1 MEHLLLQGHAATA
14 HEQHYFSPAPTSAY
28 LATHQDVSSNLE
40 PKVAERAAAARA
52 RLAQA
57 AQVRATQQAYLH
69 HQMQEFNTW
78 YAQVSQAHA
87 AESAA
92 PAPDYAEADSSHLQL
107 KPELLAKLNTFPPK
121 AAQITCACKCLRSHP
136 IAQVPVKQQAR
147 AHKRTKSEQLSCD
160 YLALILSCL
169 KSAERPAFYNTCLTN
184 LNALEGLTGAQL
196 QQQEQAAAHYAPL
209 TLRTWANQFSGAP
222 KAQLTRAWTYADLSH
237 FECCD
242 YELPQQPK
250 AYDVKRT
257 CLGLSE
263 RAQCVTLEAQQAIY
277 DLSLN
282 LNRLQPRYLGP
293 ALTKINPLFQLD
305 GVGFIQGLA
314 KLGCS
319 ITQRYPLAAL
329 LAPQINPTDPT
340 DPTKLQEQVNAY
352 LKSTEAKLTAKLRK
366 QAERND
372 AQFQKEQE
380 QAQQQA
386 LAPKSDHS
394 DPDDQG
400 GSSGSNDSGTPPN
413 DSGNM
418 PGDSGSSEGAAAAS
432 STDSPVD
439 LADHDWFV
447 PVLPESPFG
456 SADAVDPEAHDWFVP
471 VLPES
476 PFGSVDAVA
485 PEDHDWFVPVL
496 PESPFGSEHS
506 ADTVDPE
513 DHDWFVPILPESP
526 FGSERAADTVDP
538 VDHSWFVPVLPE
550 SPFGSERAAD
560 TVDPED
566 HDWFVPV
573 LPESPFGA
581 DSSSAA
587 DAFDPEDHDWFVPIL
602 PESPFGS
609 ERSAESVDPVD
620 HDWFVP
626 VLPESPF
633 GSERSADAVDPS
645 DHSWFVPVLPEFS
658 LSAASQSKSDRVPAA
673 DPEDELPWS
682 APCLPVTDFGLSA
695 DPQINV
701 ALDYDEVVS
710 AYQQHELTP
719 VMPDL
724 CYLRP
729 IPTALPHAPA
739 FLAQH
744 AQIQH
749 DATNPE
755 RWSATFPQLY
765 GSSNAYGYVDLVQ
778 PKLVNAL
785 DPQCWVGA
793 SAGAIPHTFVLPQ
806 PICTCDDQGVPQGL
820 VLDMMNQ
827 GHAAAATLLKTYSQ
841 HDFEAYLATG
851 YLTFEHGLQVF
862 EGFRRTWLNNNGGA
876 GFAVSSDQTA
886 PEYLELSLTDCHS
899 IGADPAELSGYCFA
913 PLPYD
918 VLRIEQMAVESS
930 YATAAHPFGP
940 VATTGLAP
948 YCNAFRYLK
957 QQGSSTDQL
966 SAIEYKLHEAAFKLH
981 WYANRR
987 LNFEYSCALVN
998 PALAASGRQ
1007 VCYDIHHCDWV
1018 ANEAQRNILM
1028 QARRVEGQLR
1038 NDLNTLDQLCAH
1050 VPHYQAE
1057 LDPNEG
1063 LGALYAAAQHKQL
1076 SLGATAF
1083 NYAAL
1088 PKLPQGKLPPF
1099 LSTEDSYRLLQ
1110 NRALLAAIQTKFS
1123 SGSERAE
1130 LKELRERSI
1139 QANLAGSKIRDLIDQ
1154 NLPEATAKVKGLID
1168 SGMEFLDA
1176 NEVGA
1181 KAKAWLDQGSSKVMD
1196 LWGRFTKHN

>member
-14 HEQHYFSPAPTSAY
+14 PEQHYFSPAPTSAY

-107 KPELLAKLNTFPPK
+107 KPELLAKLSTFPPK
-121 AAQITCACKCLRSHP
+121 APQITCACKCLRSHP

-169 KSAERPAFYNTCLTN
+169 KPAERPAFYNTCLTN
-184 LNALEGLTGAQL
+184 LNALDGLTGAQL

-222 KAQLTRAWTYADLSH
+222 EAQLTRAWTYADLSH

-447 PVLPESPFG
+447 PILPQSPFG

-485 PEDHDWFVPVL
+485 PEEHDWFVPVL

-506 ADTVDPE
+506 ADTV
-513 DHDWFVPILPESP
+513 
-526 FGSERAADTVDP
+526 
-538 VDHSWFVPVLPE
+538 
-550 SPFGSERAAD
+550 
-560 TVDPED
+560 
-566 HDWFVPV
+566 
-573 LPESPFGA
+573 
-581 DSSSAA
+581 
-587 DAFDPEDHDWFVPIL
+587 DPEDHDWFVPIL

-633 GSERSADAVDPS
+633 GSERAADTVDPV
-645 DHSWFVPVLPEFS
+645 DHDWFVPVLPEFS
-658 LSAASQSKSDRVPAA
+658 LSAAPQSESNLVPAA

-710 AYQQHELTP
+710 TYQQHELTP

-729 IPTALPHAPA
+729 MLTELPHAPA

-765 GSSNAYGYVDLVQ
+765 GSSNSYGYVDLVQ

-793 SAGAIPHTFVLPQ
+793 SAGALPHTFVLPL
-806 PICTCDDQGVPQGL
+806 PIVTCDAQGVPQGL

-827 GHAAAATLLKTYSQ
+827 GHAAAATLLRIK
-841 HDFEAYLATG
+841 
-851 YLTFEHGLQVF
+851 
-862 EGFRRTWLNNNGGA
+862 
-876 GFAVSSDQTA
+876 
-886 PEYLELSLTDCHS
+886 
-899 IGADPAELSGYCFA
+899 
-913 PLPYD
+913 PY
-918 VLRIEQMAVESS
+918 R
-930 YATAAHPFGP
+930 
-940 VATTGLAP
+940 
-948 YCNAFRYLK
+948 
-957 QQGSSTDQL
+957 
-966 SAIEYKLHEAAFKLH
+966 
-981 WYANRR
+981 
-987 LNFEYSCALVN
+987 
-998 PALAASGRQ
+998 
-1007 VCYDIHHCDWV
+1007 
-1018 ANEAQRNILM
+1018 
-1028 QARRVEGQLR
+1028 
-1038 NDLNTLDQLCAH
+1038 
-1050 VPHYQAE
+1050 
-1057 LDPNEG
+1057 
-1063 LGALYAAAQHKQL
+1063 
-1076 SLGATAF
+1076 
-1083 NYAAL
+1083 
-1088 PKLPQGKLPPF
+1088 LPQH
-1099 LSTEDSYRLLQ
+1099 
-1110 NRALLAAIQTKFS
+1110 
-1123 SGSERAE
+1123 
-1130 LKELRERSI
+1130 RSR
-1139 QANLAGSKIRDLIDQ
+1139 SR
-1154 NLPEATAKVKGLID
+1154 
-1168 SGMEFLDA
+1168 
-1176 NEVGA
+1176 
-1181 KAKAWLDQGSSKVMD
+1181 
-1196 LWGRFTKHN
+1196 

>member
-40 PKVAERAAAARA
+40 PKVATRAAAARA

-78 YAQVSQAHA
+78 YAQAPQTNA
-87 AESAA
+87 AEST
-92 PAPDYAEADSSHLQL
+92 DDAEAASSHLQL
-107 KPELLAKLNTFPPK
+107 KPELLAKLSTFPPK

-184 LNALEGLTGAQL
+184 LNALDGLTGAQL

-222 KAQLTRAWTYADLSH
+222 EAQLTRAWTYADLSH

-329 LAPQINPTDPT
+329 MAPQINPTDPT

-432 STDSPVD
+432 STDNPVD

-456 SADAVDPEAHDWFVP
+456 SADAVDPVDHDWFVP

-496 PESPFGSEHS
+496 PESPSGADQSS
-506 ADTVDPE
+506 APDAVDPE
-513 DHDWFVPILPESP
+513 DHD
-526 FGSERAADTVDP
+526 
-538 VDHSWFVPVLPE
+538 WFVPVLPE

-560 TVDPED
+560 TVDPI
-566 HDWFVPV
+566 
-573 LPESPFGA
+573 
-581 DSSSAA
+581 
-587 DAFDPEDHDWFVPIL
+587 DHDWFVPIL

-609 ERSAESVDPVD
+609 EHSSASDTVDPVD

-658 LSAASQSKSDRVPAA
+658 LSAASQSKFDHTPAA

-729 IPTALPHAPA
+729 MPTALPHAPA

-765 GSSNAYGYVDLVQ
+765 GSSNSYGYVDLVQ

-793 SAGAIPHTFVLPQ
+793 SAGALPHTFVLPQ
-806 PICTCDDQGVPQGL
+806 PISTCDAQGVPQGL

-841 HDFEAYLATG
+841 YDFEAYLATG

-862 EGFRRTWLNNNGGA
+862 EGFRRTWLNNNGGV
-876 GFAVSSDQTA
+876 GFTVSSDQTA

-918 VLRIEQMAVESS
+918 VLRIEQMAVESA

-957 QQGSSTDQL
+957 QQGGSTDQL
-966 SAIEYKLHEAAFKLH
+966 SAIDYKLHEAAFKLH

-998 PALAASGRQ
+998 QALAASGRQ

-1038 NDLNTLDQLCAH
+1038 NALNTLDQLCAH
-1050 VPHYQAE
+1050 VPYYQAE

-1076 SLGATAF
+1076 ALGATAF
-1083 NYAAL
+1083 NYTAL
-1088 PKLPQGKLPPF
+1088 PPLPQGKLPPF
-1099 LSTEDSYRLLQ
+1099 LSTADSYRLLQ
-1110 NRALLAAIQTKFS
+1110 NRALLAAIQTQFS
-1123 SGSERAE
+1123 GGSERAE
-1130 LKELRERSI
+1130 LKELRARSI

-1168 SGMEFLDA
+1168 SGMEFLDTS
-1176 NEVGA
+1176 EVGA

-1196 LWGRFTKHN
+1196 LLGRFTKHN

>member
-28 LATHQDVSSNLE
+28 LTTHQDVSENHE
-40 PKVAERAAAARA
+40 TKVAERAAAARA

-69 HQMQEFNTW
+69 HQMQAFNSW
-78 YAQVSQAHA
+78 YAQAQQTNA

-107 KPELLAKLNTFPPK
+107 KPELLAKLSTFPPK

-169 KSAERPAFYNTCLTN
+169 KPAERPAFYNTCLTN
-184 LNALEGLTGAQL
+184 LNALDGLTGAQL

-222 KAQLTRAWTYADLSH
+222 EAQLTRAWTYADLSH

-293 ALTKINPLFQLD
+293 ALTKINPLFELD

-314 KLGCS
+314 KLGCF

-340 DPTKLQEQVNAY
+340 DPTKLQEQVNTY

-400 GSSGSNDSGTPPN
+400 GSSGSNDSGSTPN

-418 PGDSGSSEGAAAAS
+418 PGGSGSSEGVAAAS
-432 STDSPVD
+432 STDNPVD

-456 SADAVDPEAHDWFVP
+456 SEHSADTVDPVDHDWFVP

-485 PEDHDWFVPVL
+485 PEEHDWFVPVL

-538 VDHSWFVPVLPE
+538 
-550 SPFGSERAAD
+550 
-560 TVDPED
+560 
-566 HDWFVPV
+566 
-573 LPESPFGA
+573 
-581 DSSSAA
+581 
-587 DAFDPEDHDWFVPIL
+587 EDHDWFVPIL

-609 ERSAESVDPVD
+609 ERAADTVDPVD

-626 VLPESPF
+626 VLPE
-633 GSERSADAVDPS
+633 
-645 DHSWFVPVLPEFS
+645 FS
-658 LSAASQSKSDRVPAA
+658 LSAAPQSESNLVPAA

-710 AYQQHELTP
+710 TYQQHELTP

-729 IPTALPHAPA
+729 MLTELPHAPA

-765 GSSNAYGYVDLVQ
+765 GSSNSYGYVDLVQ

-793 SAGAIPHTFVLPQ
+793 SAGALPHTFVLPQ
-806 PICTCDDQGVPQGL
+806 PIVTCDAQGVPQGL

-841 HDFEAYLATG
+841 YDFEAYLATG

-957 QQGSSTDQL
+957 QQGGSTDQL

-998 PALAASGRQ
+998 QALAASGRQ

-1038 NDLNTLDQLCAH
+1038 NALNTLDQLCAH
-1050 VPHYQAE
+1050 VPYYQAE

-1076 SLGATAF
+1076 ALGATAF
-1083 NYAAL
+1083 NYSAL
-1088 PKLPQGKLPPF
+1088 PPLPQGKLPPF

-1110 NRALLAAIQTKFS
+1110 NRALFAAIKTQFS
-1123 SGSERAE
+1123 GDSERAE
-1130 LKELRERSI
+1130 LKELRARSI

-1168 SGMEFLDA
+1168 SGMEFFDA
-1176 NEVGA
+1176 SEVGA
-1181 KAKAWLDQGSSKVMD
+1181 KAKTWLDQGSSKVMD
-1196 LWGRFTKHN
+1196 LLGRFTKHN

>member
-1 MEHLLLQGHAATA
+1 MEHLLLQHLNVAA
-14 HEQHYFSPAPTSAY
+14 HEQHYFTPAPTSAF
-28 LATHQDVSSNLE
+28 LATHQDLAVSSRGEQHLA
-40 PKVAERAAAARA
+40 AERASASRAAAARAAAARA

-57 AQVRATQQAYLH
+57 AQVRAAQQTHLRS
-69 HQMQEFNTW
+69 QEQDFTAWLAKMPLNTN
-78 YAQVSQAHA
+78 
-87 AESAA
+87 
-92 PAPDYAEADSSHLQL
+92 ADEVTLSTLPEQNEGSSSHLQL
-107 KPELLAKLNTFPPK
+107 KPELSAKLSTFPPK

-136 IAQVPVKQQAR
+136 IALVAPEQQAL
-147 AHKRTKSEQLSCD
+147 AHQRTRTEQLSCD
-160 YLALILSCL
+160 YQALVLTYL
-169 KSAERPAFYNTCLTN
+169 KPAERPAFYNMCLSSVTALNGLTN
-184 LNALEGLTGAQL
+184 HQL
-196 QQQEQAAAHYAPL
+196 IEQAAAHYAPL
-209 TLRTWANQFSGAP
+209 TLRAWAHQFTGAP
-222 KAQLTRAWTYADLSH
+222 EDQLTRAWDLADLSH

-340 DPTKLQEQVNAY
+340 APTKLQEQVNAY

-418 PGDSGSSEGAAAAS
+418 TGDSGNSEGAAAAS

-447 PVLPESPFG
+447 PILPQSPFG

-476 PFGSVDAVA
+476 SFGSEHSSASDAVD
-485 PEDHDWFVPVL
+485 PVDHDWFVPVL
-496 PESPFGSEHS
+496 PESPSG
-506 ADTVDPE
+506 A
-513 DHDWFVPILPESP
+513 
-526 FGSERAADTVDP
+526 
-538 VDHSWFVPVLPE
+538 DHSSAPD
-550 SPFGSERAAD
+550 A
-560 TVDPED
+560 VDPED

-658 LSAASQSKSDRVPAA
+658 LSAASQSKFDHTPAA

-701 ALDYDEVVS
+701 ALNYDEVVS
-710 AYQQHELTP
+710 AYQHHDLTP

-729 IPTALPHAPA
+729 MPTALPHAPA

-755 RWSATFPQLY
+755 RWSATIPQLY

-793 SAGAIPHTFVLPQ
+793 SAGVLPHTFVLPQ

-957 QQGSSTDQL
+957 QQGGSTDQL
-966 SAIEYKLHEAAFKLH
+966 SAIDYKLHEAAFKLR

-998 PALAASGRQ
+998 QALAASGRQ

-1110 NRALLAAIQTKFS
+1110 NRALLAAIQTQFS
-1123 SGSERAE
+1123 GGSERAE

-1176 NEVGA
+1176 SEVGA

>member
-1 MEHLLLQGHAATA
+1 M
-14 HEQHYFSPAPTSAY
+14 
-28 LATHQDVSSNLE
+28 
-40 PKVAERAAAARA
+40 
-52 RLAQA
+52 
-57 AQVRATQQAYLH
+57 
-69 HQMQEFNTW
+69 
-78 YAQVSQAHA
+78 
-87 AESAA
+87 
-92 PAPDYAEADSSHLQL
+92 
-107 KPELLAKLNTFPPK
+107 
-121 AAQITCACKCLRSHP
+121 
-136 IAQVPVKQQAR
+136 
-147 AHKRTKSEQLSCD
+147 
-160 YLALILSCL
+160 
-169 KSAERPAFYNTCLTN
+169 
-184 LNALEGLTGAQL
+184 
-196 QQQEQAAAHYAPL
+196 
-209 TLRTWANQFSGAP
+209 
-222 KAQLTRAWTYADLSH
+222 
-237 FECCD
+237 
-242 YELPQQPK
+242 
-250 AYDVKRT
+250 
-257 CLGLSE
+257 
-263 RAQCVTLEAQQAIY
+263 
-277 DLSLN
+277 
-282 LNRLQPRYLGP
+282 
-293 ALTKINPLFQLD
+293 
-305 GVGFIQGLA
+305 
-314 KLGCS
+314 
-319 ITQRYPLAAL
+319 
-329 LAPQINPTDPT
+329 
-340 DPTKLQEQVNAY
+340 
-352 LKSTEAKLTAKLRK
+352 
-366 QAERND
+366 
-372 AQFQKEQE
+372 
-380 QAQQQA
+380 
-386 LAPKSDHS
+386 
-394 DPDDQG
+394 
-400 GSSGSNDSGTPPN
+400 
-413 DSGNM
+413 
-418 PGDSGSSEGAAAAS
+418 
-432 STDSPVD
+432 
-439 LADHDWFV
+439 
-447 PVLPESPFG
+447 
-456 SADAVDPEAHDWFVP
+456 
-471 VLPES
+471 
-476 PFGSVDAVA
+476 
-485 PEDHDWFVPVL
+485 
-496 PESPFGSEHS
+496 
-506 ADTVDPE
+506 
-513 DHDWFVPILPESP
+513 
-526 FGSERAADTVDP
+526 
-538 VDHSWFVPVLPE
+538 
-550 SPFGSERAAD
+550 
-560 TVDPED
+560 
-566 HDWFVPV
+566 
-573 LPESPFGA
+573 
-581 DSSSAA
+581 
-587 DAFDPEDHDWFVPIL
+587 
-602 PESPFGS
+602 
-609 ERSAESVDPVD
+609 
-620 HDWFVP
+620 
-626 VLPESPF
+626 
-633 GSERSADAVDPS
+633 
-645 DHSWFVPVLPEFS
+645 PVLPEFS
-658 LSAASQSKSDRVPAA
+658 LSAAPQSESNLVPAA

-729 IPTALPHAPA
+729 MPTALPHAPA

-765 GSSNAYGYVDLVQ
+765 GSSNSYGYVDLVQ

-793 SAGAIPHTFVLPQ
+793 SAGALPHTFVLPQ
-806 PICTCDDQGVPQGL
+806 PIVTCDAQGVPQGL

-841 HDFEAYLATG
+841 YDFEEYLATG
-851 YLTFEHGLQVF
+851 YLTFEHSLQVF

-966 SAIEYKLHEAAFKLH
+966 SAIDYKLHEAAFKLR

-998 PALAASGRQ
+998 QALAASGRQ

-1076 SLGATAF
+1076 ALGATAF
-1083 NYAAL
+1083 NYSAL
-1088 PKLPQGKLPPF
+1088 PPLPQGKLPPF

-1110 NRALLAAIQTKFS
+1110 NRALFAAIQTQFS
-1123 SGSERAE
+1123 GDSERAE

-1168 SGMEFLDA
+1168 SGMEFFDA
-1176 NEVGA
+1176 SEVGA
-1181 KAKAWLDQGSSKVMD
+1181 KAKTWLDQGSSKVMD
-1196 LWGRFTKHN
+1196 LLGRFTMHN

>member
-14 HEQHYFSPAPTSAY
+14 PEQHYFSPAPTSAY

-107 KPELLAKLNTFPPK
+107 KPELLAKLSTFPPK
-121 AAQITCACKCLRSHP
+121 APQITCACKCLRSHP

-169 KSAERPAFYNTCLTN
+169 KPAERPAFYNTCLTN
-184 LNALEGLTGAQL
+184 LNALDGLTGAQL

-222 KAQLTRAWTYADLSH
+222 EAQLTRAWTYADLSH

-447 PVLPESPFG
+447 PILPQSPFG

-485 PEDHDWFVPVL
+485 PEEHDWFVPVL

-506 ADTVDPE
+506 ADTV
-513 DHDWFVPILPESP
+513 
-526 FGSERAADTVDP
+526 
-538 VDHSWFVPVLPE
+538 
-550 SPFGSERAAD
+550 
-560 TVDPED
+560 
-566 HDWFVPV
+566 
-573 LPESPFGA
+573 
-581 DSSSAA
+581 
-587 DAFDPEDHDWFVPIL
+587 DPEDHDWFVPIL

-633 GSERSADAVDPS
+633 GSERAADTVDPV
-645 DHSWFVPVLPEFS
+645 DHDWFVPVLPEFS
-658 LSAASQSKSDRVPAA
+658 LSAAPQSESNLVPAA

-710 AYQQHELTP
+710 TYQQHELTP

-729 IPTALPHAPA
+729 MLTELPHAPA

-765 GSSNAYGYVDLVQ
+765 GSSNSYGYVDLVQ

-793 SAGAIPHTFVLPQ
+793 SAGALPHTFVLPQ
-806 PICTCDDQGVPQGL
+806 PIVTCDAQGVPQGL

-841 HDFEAYLATG
+841 YDFEAYLATG

-918 VLRIEQMAVESS
+918 VLRIEQMAVESA

-948 YCNAFRYLK
+948 YCNAFHYLK
-957 QQGSSTDQL
+957 QQGGSTDQL

-998 PALAASGRQ
+998 QALAASGRQ

-1038 NDLNTLDQLCAH
+1038 NALNTLDQLCAH
-1050 VPHYQAE
+1050 VPYYQAE

-1076 SLGATAF
+1076 ALGATAF
-1083 NYAAL
+1083 NYSAL
-1088 PKLPQGKLPPF
+1088 PPLPQGKLPPF

-1110 NRALLAAIQTKFS
+1110 NRALFAAIQTQFS
-1123 SGSERAE
+1123 GDSERAE
-1130 LKELRERSI
+1130 LKELRARSI

-1168 SGMEFLDA
+1168 SGMEFFDA
-1176 NEVGA
+1176 SEVGA
-1181 KAKAWLDQGSSKVMD
+1181 KAKTWLDQGSSKVMD
-1196 LWGRFTKHN
+1196 LLGRFTKHN

>member
-28 LATHQDVSSNLE
+28 LTTHQDVSENHE
-40 PKVAERAAAARA
+40 TKVAERAAAARA

-69 HQMQEFNTW
+69 DQMQAFNSW
-78 YAQVSQAHA
+78 YAQAQQTNA
-87 AESAA
+87 AESEN
-92 PAPDYAEADSSHLQL
+92 PAPDDAEADSSHLQL
-107 KPELLAKLNTFPPK
+107 KPELLAKLSTFPPK
-121 AAQITCACKCLRSHP
+121 ATQITCACKCLRSHP

-169 KSAERPAFYNTCLTN
+169 KPAERPAFYNTCLTN

-222 KAQLTRAWTYADLSH
+222 EAQLTRAWTYADLSH

-386 LAPKSDHS
+386 LALKSDHS

-432 STDSPVD
+432 STDNPVD

-456 SADAVDPEAHDWFVP
+456 SADAVDPVDHDWFVP

-526 FGSERAADTVDP
+526 FGSERAADTIDP
-538 VDHSWFVPVLPE
+538 EDHSWFVPVLPE

-560 TVDPED
+560 TVDP
-566 HDWFVPV
+566 
-573 LPESPFGA
+573 
-581 DSSSAA
+581 
-587 DAFDPEDHDWFVPIL
+587 
-602 PESPFGS
+602 
-609 ERSAESVDPVD
+609 VD
-620 HDWFVP
+620 HD
-626 VLPESPF
+626 
-633 GSERSADAVDPS
+633 
-645 DHSWFVPVLPEFS
+645 WFVPVLPEFS

-682 APCLPVTDFGLSA
+682 APSLPVTDFGLSA

-710 AYQQHELTP
+710 AYQQHKLTP

-729 IPTALPHAPA
+729 MPTALPHAPA

-749 DATNPE
+749 EATNPE

-765 GSSNAYGYVDLVQ
+765 GSSNSYGYVDLVQ

-793 SAGAIPHTFVLPQ
+793 SAGALPHTFVLPQ
-806 PICTCDDQGVPQGL
+806 PIVTCDAQGVPQGL

-841 HDFEAYLATG
+841 YDFEEYLATG
-851 YLTFEHGLQVF
+851 YLTFEHSLQVF

-966 SAIEYKLHEAAFKLH
+966 SAIDYKLHEAAFKLR

-998 PALAASGRQ
+998 QALAASGRQ

-1076 SLGATAF
+1076 ALGATAF
-1083 NYAAL
+1083 NYSAL
-1088 PKLPQGKLPPF
+1088 PPLPQGKLPPF

-1110 NRALLAAIQTKFS
+1110 NRALFAAIQTQFS
-1123 SGSERAE
+1123 GDSERAE

-1168 SGMEFLDA
+1168 SGMEFFDA
-1176 NEVGA
+1176 SEVGA
-1181 KAKAWLDQGSSKVMD
+1181 KAKTWLDQGSSKVMD
-1196 LWGRFTKHN
+1196 LLGRFTMHN